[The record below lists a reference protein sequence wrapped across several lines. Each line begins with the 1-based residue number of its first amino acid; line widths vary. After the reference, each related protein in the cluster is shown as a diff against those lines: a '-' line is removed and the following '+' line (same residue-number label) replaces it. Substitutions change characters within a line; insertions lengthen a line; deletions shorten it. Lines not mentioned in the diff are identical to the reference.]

1 MKKAIQA
8 KNLSRF
14 LFLLRNCKYTHFTL
28 DKSGFT
34 NPRHSFAFVHME
46 QFFCSRK
53 AIGKRL

>member
-28 DKSGFT
+28 DKSGFIT
-34 NPRHSFAFVHME
+34 
-46 QFFCSRK
+46 
-53 AIGKRL
+53 I

>member
-28 DKSGFT
+28 DKSGFKDPT
-34 NPRHSFAFVHME
+34 RPLV
-46 QFFCSRK
+46 RK
-53 AIGKRL
+53 RSCGTITLVDG

>member
-28 DKSGFT
+28 DKSGFKDPLR
-34 NPRHSFAFVHME
+34 PRV
-46 QFFCSRK
+46 RK
-53 AIGKRL
+53 RSCGINTLDGG

>member
-28 DKSGFT
+28 DKSGFKYVLLFT
-34 NPRHSFAFVHME
+34 AL
-46 QFFCSRK
+46 
-53 AIGKRL
+53 A

>member
-8 KNLSRF
+8 KKLES

-34 NPRHSFAFVHME
+34 TTLFSIALA
-46 QFFCSRK
+46 SRTVRSSI
-53 AIGKRL
+53 ARRTIMTR

>member
-28 DKSGFT
+28 DKSGFRDRWRQPAPKRSCGT
-34 NPRHSFAFVHME
+34 NTLD
-46 QFFCSRK
+46 
-53 AIGKRL
+53 GG

>member
-34 NPRHSFAFVHME
+34 ITLSCVVMTL
-46 QFFCSRK
+46 K
-53 AIGKRL
+53 AV

>member
-34 NPRHSFAFVHME
+34 ITSAYRQRDARASGITTARQPTS
-46 QFFCSRK
+46 
-53 AIGKRL
+53 

>member
-28 DKSGFT
+28 DKSGFNVLT
-34 NPRHSFAFVHME
+34 VLVERRCADTVKLAA
-46 QFFCSRK
+46 RK
-53 AIGKRL
+53 HRL

>member
-34 NPRHSFAFVHME
+34 ITSVYWQRDFRVKGITIARQPTS
-46 QFFCSRK
+46 
-53 AIGKRL
+53 

>member
-28 DKSGFT
+28 DKSGFNAPLLPLART
-34 NPRHSFAFVHME
+34 STLGTK
-46 QFFCSRK
+46 SR
-53 AIGKRL
+53 